1 MSRLDKLKEQHPDL
15 NISIIDMIAKI
26 DPTETYK
33 YTEFLIKT
41 LQKWF
46 ESKDIM
52 LYMGIDF
59 FGENNVETLNE
70 FENHCK
76 AKRIKN
82 SDISTYVGFEQM
94 RVEVKLADDIVK
106 QKEFE
111 KQTIKI
117 YEEGQWLALIPL
129 SFEASKLYGTNT
141 KWCTTQEKYWNEY
154 IKHSKLIY
162 IINRST
168 NEKFAISSKKNSK
181 TEIQAWL
188 SNDDEISPM
197 LLDLPMGML
206 MAINGEIR
214 KKETNFELM
223 NVGVK
228 KEPILKVVKRKLV
241 NSISDLPDTVTGYL
255 PTDLPSSSVM
265 GMPNDYLNYI
275 QNLLKS
281 NLGGP
286 EYDSMIKQY
295 LSPNEYNND
304 WLE

>member
-59 FGENNVETLNE
+59 FGDANVETLNE
-70 FENHCK
+70 FEVHCK

-129 SFEASKLYGTNT
+129 SFEASKLYGSNT

-181 TEIQAWL
+181 TEVQAWL

-197 LLDLPMGML
+197 LLDLPMGVL

-241 NSISDLPDTVTGYL
+241 NSISDLPDTVTGSL
-255 PTDLPSSSVM
+255 
-265 GMPNDYLNYI
+265 PNDYHSYI
-275 QNLLKS
+275 QRILDENL
-281 NLGGP
+281 
-286 EYDSMIKQY
+286 DSPDVGNMTELVKQY
-295 LSPNEYNND
+295 LSLNEYNGD
-304 WLE
+304 WK

>member
-46 ESKDIM
+46 ESKDIV

-82 SDISTYVGFEQM
+82 SDISQYTDFVVM
-94 RVEVKLADDIVK
+94 RKEVKLADEIVK

-117 YEEGQWLALIPL
+117 YEEDEWVALIPL
-129 SFEASKLYGTNT
+129 SFEASKIYGSNT

-154 IKHSKLIY
+154 IRHSKLIY

-223 NVGVK
+223 NVGVT
-228 KEPILKVVKRKLV
+228 KEPILKVVKRKPFNL
-241 NSISDLPDTVTGYL
+241 ISDLPDTVTGNL
-255 PTDLPSSSVM
+255 S
-265 GMPNDYLNYI
+265 NDYNSFI
-275 QNLLKS
+275 QNLYEQNSFSPNTDNMTELV
-281 NLGGP
+281 
-286 EYDSMIKQY
+286 KQY
-295 LSPNEYNND
+295 LSSNDYNND
-304 WLE
+304 WQ

>member
-59 FGENNVETLNE
+59 FGDNNVETLNE

-197 LLDLPMGML
+197 LLDLPMGVL

-241 NSISDLPDTVTGYL
+241 NSISDLPDTVTGSL
-255 PTDLPSSSVM
+255 
-265 GMPNDYLNYI
+265 PNDYHSYI
-275 QNLLKS
+275 QRILDENL
-281 NLGGP
+281 
-286 EYDSMIKQY
+286 DSPDVGNMTELVKQY
-295 LSPNEYNND
+295 LSLNEYNGD
-304 WLE
+304 WK

>member
-1 MSRLDKLKEQHPDL
+1 MSRLDKLKEQHPEL
-15 NISIIDMIAKI
+15 NLTLMDIITSV
-26 DPTETYK
+26 DPTGTYK
-33 YTEFLIKT
+33 YSEFLIKT
-41 LQKWF
+41 IKKWF

-94 RVEVKLADDIVK
+94 RVEVKLADEIVK

-111 KQTIKI
+111 KQTKKI
-117 YEEGQWLALIPL
+117 YEEDEWIALIPL
-129 SFEASKLYGTNT
+129 SFEASKLYGSNT

-228 KEPILKVVKRKLV
+228 KEPTLKVVQRKK
-241 NSISDLPDTVTGYL
+241 ISDLPY
-255 PTDLPSSSVM
+255 SSVM
-265 GMPNDYLNYI
+265 GLPNEYNSFI
-275 QNLLKS
+275 QNLYEQNSFSPNTDNMTELV
-281 NLGGP
+281 
-286 EYDSMIKQY
+286 KQY
-295 LSPNEYNND
+295 LSSNGYDDD
-304 WLE
+304 WQ

>member
-41 LQKWF
+41 LQRWNGTGDPVLF
-46 ESKDIM
+46 I
-52 LYMGIDF
+52 GIDL
-59 FGENNVETLNE
+59 FGDENVETLNE

-82 SDISTYVGFEQM
+82 SDISQYTDFVVM
-94 RVEVKLADDIVK
+94 RKEVKLADEIVK

-117 YEEGQWLALIPL
+117 YEEDEWIALIPL
-129 SFEASKLYGTNT
+129 SFEASKLYGSNT

-154 IKHSKLIY
+154 IRHSKLIY

-223 NVGVK
+223 NVGVT
-228 KEPILKVVKRKLV
+228 KEPILKVVKRKPS
-241 NSISDLPDTVTGYL
+241 NRISDLPVSADSYL
-255 PTDLPSSSVM
+255 SNNYNSFIHDLYEQNGFSPNTDNMTELV
-265 GMPNDYLNYI
+265 
-275 QNLLKS
+275 
-281 NLGGP
+281 
-286 EYDSMIKQY
+286 KQY
-295 LSPNEYNND
+295 LSSNGYDDD
-304 WLE
+304 WQ

>member
-59 FGENNVETLNE
+59 FGDANVETLNE

-82 SDISTYVGFEQM
+82 SDISTYVGFEKM
-94 RVEVKLADDIVK
+94 RVEVKRADDIVK

-111 KQTIKI
+111 KQTKKI
-117 YEEGQWLALIPL
+117 YEEDEWIVLIPL
-129 SFEASKLYGTNT
+129 SFEASKLYGSNT

-181 TEIQAWL
+181 TEVQAWL

-197 LLDLPMGML
+197 LLDLPRGVL

-241 NSISDLPDTVTGYL
+241 NSISDLPDTVTGSL
-255 PTDLPSSSVM
+255 
-265 GMPNDYLNYI
+265 PNDYHSYI
-275 QNLLKS
+275 QRILDENL
-281 NLGGP
+281 
-286 EYDSMIKQY
+286 DSPDVGNMTELVKQY
-295 LSPNEYNND
+295 LSLNEYNGD
-304 WLE
+304 WK

>member
-1 MSRLDKLKEQHPDL
+1 MGRLDKLKEQHPDL

-59 FGENNVETLNE
+59 FGDNNVETLNE

-129 SFEASKLYGTNT
+129 SFEASKLYGSNT

-168 NEKFAISSKKNSK
+168 NEKFAISIKKNSK

-228 KEPILKVVKRKLV
+228 KEPILKVVKRKK
-241 NSISDLPDTVTGYL
+241 IS
-255 PTDLPSSSVM
+255 DLPSSSVM
-265 GMPNDYLNYI
+265 GLPNEYNSFI
-275 QNLLKS
+275 QNLLEE
-281 NLGGP
+281 NIGNYGVGNTRELV
-286 EYDSMIKQY
+286 KQY
-295 LSPNEYNND
+295 LSPND

>member
-59 FGENNVETLNE
+59 FGDNNVETLNE

-129 SFEASKLYGTNT
+129 SFEASKLYGSNT

-168 NEKFAISSKKNSK
+168 NEKFAISIKKNSK

-228 KEPILKVVKRKLV
+228 KEPILKVVKRKK
-241 NSISDLPDTVTGYL
+241 IS
-255 PTDLPSSSVM
+255 DLPSSSVM
-265 GMPNDYLNYI
+265 GLPNEYNSFI
-275 QNLLKS
+275 QNLLEE
-281 NLGGP
+281 NIGNYGVGNTRELV
-286 EYDSMIKQY
+286 KQY
-295 LSPNEYNND
+295 LSPND